1 MADGAMA
8 FVHTKVYIH
17 GFSIPA
23 KSIKV
28 VNMDLKDEIN
38 KLMDALI
45 FVESKGLRKI
55 MVDAFEKKMGEIP
68 EEYRDAINALIE
80 M

>member
-1 MADGAMA
+1 M
-8 FVHTKVYIH
+8 
-17 GFSIPA
+17 
-23 KSIKV
+23 
-28 VNMDLKDEIN
+28 NLQDEIN
-38 KLMDALI
+38 ALMDALI
-45 FVESKGLRKI
+45 FVENRDLRRI